1 MSGPRYERVL
11 ASTALALMLAA
22 PIGATAQDAGAPAT
36 APAAVAPAG
45 QPLSE
50 SGRVPTP
57 SEPAATPAEAA
68 AVAGAA
74 ALSGAPAAPSAGTS
88 ETGAAP
94 AAIASEQTAAP
105 DPLATLDP
113 ADRAVA
119 EKIRDL
125 LAAKSDKIFA
135 NKRERAAVESFYEA
149 RHLAPLWLDKGVEN
163 ARARAVI
170 ARLKGADADG
180 LDVNDY
186 NTPAFAG
193 LSPDALAE
201 AELKLTQTVELPP
214 APPDPAEVLAKIG
227 NAANTG
233 TALDD
238 FSPPH
243 EGYKQLKAMLA
254 QMRTKVPPAKEI
266 ADGQLLKLNAKLP
279 MEDPRVPMLRERLGL
294 VGDASD
300 LRYDAKIAE
309 AVKKFQHANELP
321 VTGNLDARTIQG
333 PPRSTL
339 FP

>member
-1 MSGPRYERVL
+1 MSAPRYERIL
-11 ASTALALMLAA
+11 ASTALALILAA

-36 APAAVAPAG
+36 PPAALAPAG
-45 QPLSE
+45 KPVPE

-94 AAIASEQTAAP
+94 AAKTAIASEQTAAP

-135 NKRERAAVESFYEA
+135 NKRERAAVESFYQA

-170 ARLKGADADG
+170 ARLKSADADG

-201 AELKLTQTVELPP
+201 TELKLTQ
-214 APPDPAEVLAKIG
+214 AVLTYARHLQAG
-227 NAANTG
+227 R
-233 TALDD
+233 
-238 FSPPH
+238 FPYS
-243 EGYKQLKAMLA
+243 
-254 QMRTKVPPAKEI
+254 
-266 ADGQLLKLNAKLP
+266 
-279 MEDPRVPMLRERLGL
+279 RV
-294 VGDASD
+294 S
-300 LRYDAKIAE
+300 
-309 AVKKFQHANELP
+309 Q
-321 VTGNLDARTIQG
+321 
-333 PPRSTL
+333 
-339 FP
+339 